1 VLVLS
6 RQERYRGCL
15 LGLAAGDAVGSSVGS
30 RSRGEFPPVT
40 GPVGGGPL
48 GLARGQWTDATA
60 MALCLGESLL
70 ERGGFDAADQ
80 MDRYVRWWREDHW
93 SATGAHSCIGVT
105 TRAALERYIETGDP
119 LTRPISPRS
128 AGNRCIARLA
138 PAALFYGVE
147 REASVRF
154 SGLSARTTH
163 GVRECI
169 DACRLMGDVLWL
181 ALSGASKDRVL
192 TDHTK
197 KLLKEPRV
205 QAVARGAWRRKAQ
218 AEIRSSG
225 YVVDCLEAAL
235 WAFGTT
241 DSFEAAVLRAANLGD
256 DAGATAAVCGQVAG
270 AHYGVRGVP
279 AGWLGALAMRR
290 RIERMA
296 DSLLAMSRTA
306 VRRRHP
312 ALEEAMA
319 AAS

>member
-1 VLVLS
+1 MR
-6 RQERYRGCL
+6 RQDRYRGCL
-15 LGLAAGDAVGSSVGS
+15 LGLAAGDAAGSTVKSLA
-30 RSRGEFPPVT
+30 RGGFAPLT
-40 GPVGGGPL
+40 GLVGGGPL

-70 ERGGFDAADQ
+70 ARQGFDATDQ
-80 MDRYVRWWREDHW
+80 MDRYVRWWKEDHW
-93 SATGAHSCIGVT
+93 GATGARSCIGLT
-105 TRAALERYIETGDP
+105 TRLALERYLETGDP
-119 LTRPISPRS
+119 LAGPISPRS

-138 PAALFYGVE
+138 PVALFYDGE
-147 REASVRF
+147 REAAVRF

-169 DACRLMGDVLWL
+169 DACRLLGDVLWL

-192 TDHTK
+192 RDHTK
-197 KLLKEPRV
+197 KLLKEPQV
-205 QAVARGAWRRKAQ
+205 QAVARGAWRHKGES
-218 AEIRSSG
+218 EIRGSG
-225 YVVDCLEAAL
+225 YVVACLEAAL

-241 DSFEAAVLRAANLGD
+241 GSFEAAVLRAANLGD

-270 AHYGVRGVP
+270 AYYGVRGVP
-279 AGWLGALAMRR
+279 SRWLAVLTMRR

-296 DSLLAMSRTA
+296 DALLAGARTA

-312 ALEEAMA
+312 APEEVLA